1 VIEEIGRGMHGKVKL
16 ARNLETGESVAIKII
31 PRFSKKRR
39 LGKVT
44 AMSPQDKT
52 KKEIA
57 ILKKI
62 RHPNVVALLEVID
75 DPELKKIYMVLEHAE
90 YGEIVWRKKGLP
102 HVCQYERRRV
112 EREMHGGKHRTPE
125 DERYEQILGQRQSLK
140 ERKRENMAQN
150 FTGPTDYWSVEH
162 GAADESV
169 SSSKPHD
176 DYGWES
182 EEKET
187 PGPLRSNPNSAT
199 HLEGTMYGAY
209 MEDSYRGRRPSVAD
223 SIFSY
228 MSSIDFFPQTH
239 DSFADEFSYV
249 PCFSM
254 DQARAVFRNALL
266 GLEYLHYQGVVHRD
280 IKPANLLWCKG
291 HRVKISDFGVSY
303 FGRPIRDG
311 ELDETVS
318 ESEAKD
324 FDDDL
329 ELAKTVGTPA
339 FFAPELCYTDI
350 HGEQH
355 KVSEQIDMWSLGV
368 TLYCLIFARVPFLAE
383 NEFQMFRKIATE
395 EVYIPRR
402 RLRPVDP
409 ATSPV
414 TTSLY
419 NGHAMHPFYRNDN
432 DLAYEE
438 IDDQLRD
445 LLRQMLTKNPEHR
458 IRLRDIKRHKWVIQ
472 GVQNLIGWLRAPAPA
487 ATRNV
492 VPRTYGRDRA
502 H

>member
-39 LGKVT
+39 LGKE
-44 AMSPQDKT
+44 AAISPQERA

-318 ESEAKD
+318 ELEAMD
-324 FDDDL
+324 FDGDL

-339 FFAPELCYTDI
+339 FSAPELCYTDI

-368 TLYCLIFARVPFLAE
+368 TLYCLIFLVSLSWPR
-383 NEFQMFRKIATE
+383 MSFRCSGRLP
-395 EVYIPRR
+395 PRR
-402 RLRPVDP
+402 CIFHAEDSGQLTRPPRQLRHRYITDTQCTPSTGMIMTWPTRRLTTNF
-409 ATSPV
+409 ATCFDRCLLRTPSTGSGSGTSHA
-414 TTSLY
+414 TTSSIVHLKIQQGY
-419 NGHAMHPFYRNDN
+419 CSYR
-432 DLAYEE
+432 
-438 IDDQLRD
+438 
-445 LLRQMLTKNPEHR
+445 TF
-458 IRLRDIKRHKWVIQ
+458 IRFH
-472 GVQNLIGWLRAPAPA
+472 
-487 ATRNV
+487 
-492 VPRTYGRDRA
+492 
-502 H
+502 